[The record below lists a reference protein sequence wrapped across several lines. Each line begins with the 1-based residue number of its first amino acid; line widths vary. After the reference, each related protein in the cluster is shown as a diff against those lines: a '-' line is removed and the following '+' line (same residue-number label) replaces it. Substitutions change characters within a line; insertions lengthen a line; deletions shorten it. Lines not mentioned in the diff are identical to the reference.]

1 MGCEIERKFLVKD
14 NGYITMS
21 TDRVHIMQ
29 GYLSA
34 RKEATVRVRL
44 WNDSGFITVKGP
56 NRGAVRSE
64 WEYPI
69 PADDAR
75 EMLLHLAEGGVID
88 KTRYIV
94 PYREHTWE
102 VDCFHGRLEGLVV
115 AEVELDS
122 ESETVDLPPFIGEEV
137 TGDPQYYNSNLS
149 AKA

>member
-1 MGCEIERKFLVKD
+1 MGREIERKFLVRND
-14 NGYITMS
+14 DYIRMS
-21 TDRVHIMQ
+21 SDMVHVMQ
-29 GYLSA
+29 GYLST

-56 NRGAVRSE
+56 NAGSVRSE

-69 PADDAR
+69 PAVDAR
-75 EMLLHLAEGGVID
+75 DMLSSLSQGGVID

-94 PYREHTWE
+94 PYGGHTWE
-102 VDCFHGRLEGLVV
+102 VDEFHGNLDGLIL
-115 AEVELDS
+115 AEVELSD
-122 ESETVDLPPFIGEEV
+122 ENETVDLPSFVGEEV

>member
-1 MGCEIERKFLVKD
+1 MGREIERKFLVKD
-14 NGYITMS
+14 DGYISMAS
-21 TDRVHIMQ
+21 EQVNIMQ

-56 NRGAVRSE
+56 NRGAIRNE

-75 EMLLHLAEGGVID
+75 EMLLNLADGGVID

-94 PYREHTWE
+94 PFGGHTWE
-102 VDCFHGRLEGLVV
+102 VDCFHGKLEGLVV
-115 AEVELDS
+115 AEVELNS
-122 ESETVDLPPFIGEEV
+122 ESETVDLPSFIGEEV